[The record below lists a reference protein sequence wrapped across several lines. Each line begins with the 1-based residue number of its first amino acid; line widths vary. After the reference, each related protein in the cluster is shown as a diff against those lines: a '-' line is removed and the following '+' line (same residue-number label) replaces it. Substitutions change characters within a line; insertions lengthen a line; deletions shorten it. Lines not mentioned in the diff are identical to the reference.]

1 MKNAK
6 EMTTVSEKKEFC
18 STEFVLKQITPMI
31 HFQYDQDGA
40 TVRATEMKPKL
51 DRLIWELY
59 EKREELGECEGFTK
73 IKECFDSLGDLS
85 NYKLKSENGTK
96 ALNYKMRIRAE
107 GENGIAQCDG
117 GRQEDN
123 IDNIDNIDV
132 YKVHKGKE
140 RGRGAYFFTDFQN
153 ANKGSFHDTV
163 KVNISYFS
171 EKLNNL
177 IVKIFPLFIAINN
190 FGFRQNKGFGHFNL
204 VKIKGEAI
212 ENKQEYWLKAYSN
225 LYKKQRPLYN
235 IVSIKR
241 ELGGECGTNGS
252 YEDILEVIND
262 FNQRIKSG
270 INLNKEGKVNPD
282 LYAKSFLMKKYK
294 IENGGCSK
302 NGYTNEKKFIKQKIS
317 QSIENAL
324 DYKNMEHDS
333 ANNTEVDDVRFFRG
347 VLGFPNHYEYPNL
360 QFDEKSNYCFKVKF
374 DLKYIED
381 GKLKEVRYPS
391 PITYIP
397 IGTSAGDISKIFI
410 IGNQDNLTELLKKN
424 IRLKIKVAEEKGVT
438 WRMKKDNKMTRDE
451 QNKKMTRDEKNRI
464 KRVKSELQKMEFKPI
479 PLLSEDDFNLES
491 FFEQYLTIVTSKGE
505 KIIING
511 ESKEIKGILA
521 RGITYQF
528 ARVK

>member
-18 STEFVLKQITPMI
+18 HTEFVLKQITPMI

-59 EKREELGECEGFTK
+59 EKREELGECEGFTD
-73 IKECFDSLGDLS
+73 IKKCFDSLGDLS
-85 NYKLKSENGTK
+85 NYKLKSENETK

-107 GENGIAQCDG
+107 GENGIAQYG
-117 GRQEDN
+117 EGRQEN
-123 IDNIDNIDV
+123 NIDV
-132 YKVHKGKE
+132 YKGQKGKE
-140 RGRGAYFFTDFQN
+140 RGRGAYFFTKFDN
-153 ANKGSFHDTV
+153 ASRGSFHDTV
-163 KVNISYFS
+163 KVKISYFS

-241 ELGGECGTNGS
+241 EVGGECRTNGS
-252 YEDILEVIND
+252 YKDILEVIND

-333 ANNTEVDDVRFFRG
+333 ANNTEADDVRFFRG

-360 QFDEKSNYCFKVKF
+360 QFDEKSNYSFKVKL
-374 DLKYIED
+374 DLEYIED

-397 IGTSAGDISKIFI
+397 IGSSAGDISKIFI

-424 IRLKIKVAEEKGVT
+424 IQLQIKVAEDKGVT
-438 WRMKKDNKMTRDE
+438 WGMKQHNKMTRDE

-464 KRVKSELQKMEFKPI
+464 KRVKNELQKMEFNPI
-479 PLLSEDDFNLES
+479 PLLSEDDFSLES
-491 FFEQYLTIVTSKGE
+491 FFEQFLDDDNSNSERNEKSKE
-505 KIIING
+505 K
-511 ESKEIKGILA
+511 SKEIKGILA